1 MIRKRI
7 AVAHAHLA
15 EGPVAQPVVDLSNKH
30 VLMTAGEYLNHTAM
44 DASDYGRQQIF
55 RRLMNVLA
63 NEISPSGLAYILQV
77 PKEAVVDCPEDVAA
91 EEAREQAL
99 AEAAAGTYGQG

>member
-7 AVAHAHLA
+7 AVKRRDIPSTVLLPGDPKA
-15 EGPVAQPVVDLSNKH
+15 D
-30 VLMTAGEYLNHTAM
+30 VLMPAGGYLHFKGTLA
-44 DASDYGRQQIF
+44 DPRQIEPF
-55 RRLMNVLA
+55 LLRLMNVLG

-77 PKEAVVDCPEDVAA
+77 PKEAVVNCPEDVAA
-91 EEAREQAL
+91 AEAMEEAL